1 MAIGQTKE
9 AERSGKEAERSGKEA
24 ERSGKEAERGGG
36 SDPARVAESLFRQV
50 GELGG
55 FLVVAMITPVPPS
68 PRSSVSPR
76 PKGPIAQVAQKARD
90 RENEAKNAAAGQQN
104 QDRDLVKAVV
114 DALNAGKLKITP

>member
-1 MAIGQTKE
+1 MIGDTKE
-9 AERSGKEAERSGKEA
+9 TERGGKETERGGKET
-24 ERSGKEAERGGG
+24 ERGGKETERGGG
-36 SDPARVAESLFRQV
+36 GDPARVAESLFRQV

-68 PRSSVSPR
+68 ARSFGSPR

-90 RENEAKNAAAGQQN
+90 RETEAKNAAAGQQN
-104 QDRDLVKAVV
+104 QERDLVKAVV